1 MRKFIKYLILILVIF
16 NVLNAAV
23 GIKNIKTSGN
33 SLIFNLESTVK
44 PKYQVNF
51 DTYNRLLFIQIDGAV
66 MNSKFNEKTI
76 VGKNIEK
83 AVYNNYGNSCG
94 FFLTLKKGVEY
105 KVTLK
110 EKPYR
115 LQIDFKQ
122 SGKKYITVAIDPGHG
137 GKDPGAIGFK
147 KYYEKDIVL
156 NIGKYLQEELKN
168 DFNIVMTRNTDK
180 FITLSERSKIANR
193 AGANL
198 FVSLHVNASR
208 DPKAEGMEVF
218 YFSKKS
224 SPYAEKIA
232 AFENSFGE
240 KYGEKISSIAQIAGE
255 LAYQKNMEKSISMAK
270 SLNNK
275 LAQVLK
281 MRNRGIHGANFAVL
295 RGFNG
300 PALLVEVGFINNK
313 NDIAKITKPANQKL
327 IAKEIAK
334 KIREEYLEK

>member
-1 MRKFIKYLILILVIF
+1 MKKIIKYIMLILFIF
-16 NVLNAAV
+16 NVLSAAV
-23 GIKNIKTSGN
+23 GITSVKTSGN
-33 SLIFNLESTVK
+33 SLVFNLETPTK
-44 PKYQVNF
+44 PKYTVNF
-51 DTYNRLLFIQIDGAV
+51 DTYNRLLFLQIDGG
-66 MNSKFNEKTI
+66 MMKGKFSEKSLL
-76 VGKNIEK
+76 GKNIEK
-83 AVYNNYGNSCG
+83 AVFNNYGNSAG

-122 SGKKYITVAIDPGHG
+122 SGKKYITIAIDPGHG
-137 GKDPGAIGFK
+137 GKDPGAVGFK

-156 NIGKYLQEELKN
+156 NIGKYLKEELGQ
-168 DFNIVMTRNTDK
+168 DFNIVMTRSTDK
-180 FITLSERSKIANR
+180 FITLSERSRMANKAR
-193 AGANL
+193 ANL

-208 DPKAEGMEVF
+208 DTKSEGMEIF

-232 AFENSFGE
+232 AFENSFGD
-240 KYGEKISSIAQIAGE
+240 KYGEKTSSIAQIAGE
-255 LAYQKNMEKSISMAK
+255 LAYQKNMEKSMGMARP
-270 SLNNK
+270 LNDR
-275 LAQVLK
+275 LSQMLK

-300 PALLVEVGFINNK
+300 PAMLVEVGFINNK
-313 NDIAKITKPANQKL
+313 KDLAKITNTANQKL

-334 KIREEYLEK
+334 KIKEEYL